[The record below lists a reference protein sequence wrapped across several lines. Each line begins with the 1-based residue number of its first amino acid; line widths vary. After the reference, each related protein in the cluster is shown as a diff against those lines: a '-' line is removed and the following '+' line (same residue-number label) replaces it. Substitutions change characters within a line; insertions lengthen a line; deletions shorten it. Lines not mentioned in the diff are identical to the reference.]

1 MAPHRRTQFRNAIV
15 GRLKAANTRAA
26 LQVFAGRLHPAMES
40 EIAAGG
46 VIFVYTG
53 DEETPPESYPTSNY
67 KGGVMRSLVVDIEAI
82 TLAFRDET
90 PDTADFTYDAFLSI
104 DELTAEI
111 EDALE
116 TFDVPGAESGLLRLK
131 TTKPDVG
138 AIEGSIPV
146 ARAQMR
152 YVLSYMTPYRVCSDP
167 LVDNDSPDL
176 LLRGLYPGGQVV
188 EGCPADFTGEA
199 CPIPNAIV
207 IPEGDL
213 MDAGEIPLG
222 NQA

>member
-1 MAPHRRTQFRNAIV
+1 MAAHRRTELRQQIV
-15 GRLKAANTRAA
+15 QRLKAANTRAA
-26 LQVFAGRLHPAMES
+26 LQVFSGRLHPAMEH
-40 EIAAGG
+40 ELAAGG

-53 DEETPPESYPTSNY
+53 DEETPPESYPLSNY
-67 KGGVMRSLVVDIEAI
+67 KGGVMRALTLDIEVI
-82 TLAFRDET
+82 TLAFRDDS
-90 PDTADFTYDAFLSI
+90 PNTADFTYDAFLTI
-104 DELTAEI
+104 DELTAQV

-116 TFDVPGAESGLLRLK
+116 TFDVPGAESGLLRLH
-131 TTKPDVG
+131 TTKPEVG
-138 AIEGSIPV
+138 QIEGSIPV

-152 YVLSYMTPYRVCSDP
+152 YKLTYMTPYRMCSDP
-167 LVDNDSPDL
+167 LVDNDSDNL
-176 LLRGLYPGGQVV
+176 LLRGLYPGGQVI

-213 MDAGEIPLG
+213 MEPGAIPVG